1 MNDSTTA
8 FRFEDLP
15 VERLQSMAAAGDE
28 VRECYRV
35 LEKTDANVVGEI
47 LKGQGTFYEWDH
59 YPEGDVFDAE
69 TDSQYYYHAH
79 RGATGEHGHFHLFLR
94 PDGMPKG
101 ISPMPWETTEEWPAK
116 DDMIA
121 HLGAISMEKSG
132 YPTHLFTT
140 NRWVTGE
147 TWYTADDIVAMLDH
161 YKMDHAYP
169 SWPTN
174 RWITA
179 MVALFQPQLAILMR
193 KRDRAIADWRAK
205 HDGDVL
211 EDRDLEITSI
221 MPINVNHQIKQVA
234 RALKRLAA

>member
-1 MNDSTTA
+1 MSAANTT

-15 VERLQSMAAAGDE
+15 VERLQLMAAAGVE
-28 VRECYRV
+28 VQECYRV
-35 LEKTDANVVGEI
+35 LEKVDANIVGEV

-59 YPEGDVFDAE
+59 YPKGDVYDGE

-94 PDGMPKG
+94 PAGMPHG
-101 ISPMPWETTEEWPAK
+101 IEPMPWETTEEWPDE

-121 HLGAISMEKSG
+121 HLGAISMDKRG

-147 TWYTADDIVAMLDH
+147 NWYTADDIVAMLDNFN
-161 YKMDHAYP
+161 MDHAYP
-169 SWPTN
+169 SWPAN

-193 KRDRAIADWRAK
+193 KRDRAVDDWRAK
-205 HDGDVL
+205 HEGDVL
-211 EDRDLEITSI
+211 EDRDLEITSM

-234 RALKRLAA
+234 KALKRLAA